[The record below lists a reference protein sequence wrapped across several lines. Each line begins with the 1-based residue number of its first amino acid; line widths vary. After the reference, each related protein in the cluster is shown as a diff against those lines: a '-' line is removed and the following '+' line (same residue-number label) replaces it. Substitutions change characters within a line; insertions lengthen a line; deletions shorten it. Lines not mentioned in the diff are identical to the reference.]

1 MIIESAAMRKQPE
14 TLAGNF
20 NYRRDR
26 GGAKLAAWEGGNAA
40 TPAVYGTAMGKVN
53 VKVLP

>member
-1 MIIESAAMRKQPE
+1 MRKQPE

-20 NYRRDR
+20 NYGRDR
-26 GGAKLAAWEGGNAA
+26 GGAKLAAWERGNAA
-40 TPAVYGTAMGKVN
+40 TPAVYGAAMGKVN